1 MASTKAKTAQE
12 ILMNDFQ
19 TLVSDTER
27 LLEHTATLA
36 GDQADELR
44 EQIHESLLRARETL
58 KLTEDTLRERGQA
71 AVTATED
78 YVSANPWQSVGIA
91 AGVGFLIDLL
101 ATRRLGAAVLGL
113 LHSHVEL
120 FGIELQ
126 EQKARTVS
134 LLLFAGLALVF
145 ALLLLVGL
153 STLVLIVF
161 WDTYRLAAIIGLCV
175 FYTLAAIFCALRLK
189 AAIFDESSPFHGTL
203 EELAND
209 RERLLP

>member
-1 MASTKAKTAQE
+1 MASE
-12 ILMNDFQ
+12 DFDSS
-19 TLVSDTER
+19 TTG
-27 LLEHTATLA
+27 A
-36 GDQADELR
+36 
-44 EQIHESLLRARETL
+44 
-58 KLTEDTLRERGQA
+58 
-71 AVTATED
+71 
-78 YVSANPWQSVGIA
+78 SASS
-91 AGVGFLIDLL
+91 
-101 ATRRLGAAVLGL
+101 RRLGAAVLGL

-153 STLVLIVF
+153 STLVLILF
-161 WDTYRLAAIIGLCV
+161 WDSYRLAAIIGLCV
-175 FYTLAAIFCALRLK
+175 FYTLAAIFCGLRLR
-189 AAIFDESSPFHGTL
+189 AAVFDESSPFHGTL

>member
-1 MASTKAKTAQE
+1 MAIGLHRRRRGFPPGPSGNTALIMAIDE
-12 ILMNDFQ
+12 
-19 TLVSDTER
+19 TGS
-27 LLEHTATLA
+27 TAT
-36 GDQADELR
+36 GPG
-44 EQIHESLLRARETL
+44 S
-58 KLTEDTLRERGQA
+58 
-71 AVTATED
+71 
-78 YVSANPWQSVGIA
+78 SS
-91 AGVGFLIDLL
+91 
-101 ATRRLGAAVLGL
+101 RRLGAAFLGL

-134 LLLFAGLALVF
+134 LLLFAGLALAF

-153 STLVLIVF
+153 STLVMIVF
-161 WDTYRLAAIIGLCV
+161 WDTYRLPAIIALCV
-175 FYTLAAIFCALRLK
+175 FYVLACIFCAIRLR

>member
-1 MASTKAKTAQE
+1 MAIGEST
-12 ILMNDFQ
+12 
-19 TLVSDTER
+19 SS
-27 LLEHTATLA
+27 
-36 GDQADELR
+36 G
-44 EQIHESLLRARETL
+44 S
-58 KLTEDTLRERGQA
+58 GP
-71 AVTATED
+71 
-78 YVSANPWQSVGIA
+78 SASS
-91 AGVGFLIDLL
+91 
-101 ATRRLGAAVLGL
+101 RRLGAAVLGL

-153 STLVLIVF
+153 SALVLILL
-161 WDTYRLAAIIGLCV
+161 WDSYRLAGIIGLCV
-175 FYTLAAIFCALRLK
+175 FYTLAAVFCGLRLK
-189 AAIFDESSPFHGTL
+189 SAIFDESSPFHATL

>member
-1 MASTKAKTAQE
+1 MAIDE
-12 ILMNDFQ
+12 IGA
-19 TLVSDTER
+19 S
-27 LLEHTATLA
+27 
-36 GDQADELR
+36 
-44 EQIHESLLRARETL
+44 ET
-58 KLTEDTLRERGQA
+58 GA
-71 AVTATED
+71 
-78 YVSANPWQSVGIA
+78 SSSS
-91 AGVGFLIDLL
+91 
-101 ATRRLGAAVLGL
+101 RRLGAAVLWL
-113 LHSHVEL
+113 LHSHAEL

-153 STLVLIVF
+153 STLVLILF
-161 WDTYRLAAIIGLCV
+161 WDTYRLPAIISLCV
-175 FYTLAAIFCALRLK
+175 FYTLACVFCGIRLR